1 LSDVQ
6 VTLKGKEGGPAK
18 NLYPSIYLSNYLV
31 HYTLNYP
38 ERQTDRKKEKKM
50 KNNEEF
56 CKKPTAPGVPKRS
69 PIQVEIFQEKIW
81 PKAKNVRAAR
91 STGGKIMAWVGVVL
105 LNSPPGRW
113 IALSLLG

>member
-1 LSDVQ
+1 MEDALKQVSKCDAHGLSDVR

-18 NLYPSIYLSNYLV
+18 NLYLSIYLSNYLV

-38 ERQTDRKKEKKM
+38 ERQTDGKKEKKM

-69 PIQVEIFQEKIW
+69 PIQVL
-81 PKAKNVRAAR
+81 
-91 STGGKIMAWVGVVL
+91 SGSL
-105 LNSPPGRW
+105 SDSLSDS
-113 IALSLLG
+113 LSLSLSL